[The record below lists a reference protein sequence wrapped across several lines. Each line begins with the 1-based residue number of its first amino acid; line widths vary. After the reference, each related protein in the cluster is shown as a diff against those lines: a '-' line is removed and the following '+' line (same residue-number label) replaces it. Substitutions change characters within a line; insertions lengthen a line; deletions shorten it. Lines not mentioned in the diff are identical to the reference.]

1 MVGCFAK
8 PSAMPVRYPKQQVS
22 ALILAG
28 GRGTR
33 MQGLDKGLAAY
44 RGTPLVQHV
53 AAVLRGQACQV
64 LLSANRSH
72 PAYRDLGFEPLSD
85 RRPDFA
91 GPLAGIETAL
101 TVSQTPYLL
110 VCPCDTPHI
119 PDDYGE
125 RLWRELR
132 HAGADAAYAW
142 DGQRAHYLHLLLA
155 VDRAADLTP
164 YLDSGQRAVRHWL
177 GTKTCVQT
185 RFSAAELANLNSLQ
199 QLEE

>member
-8 PSAMPVRYPKQQVS
+8 PCGMLPRYPKQQVS

-33 MQGLDKGLAAY
+33 MQGLDKGLAPY
-44 RGTPLVQHV
+44 RGMPLAQHV
-53 AAVLRGQACQV
+53 ATVLRGQAAQV

-72 PAYRDLGFEPLSD
+72 AAYRDLGFEPLSD
-85 RRPDFA
+85 LRPDFA

-101 TVSQTPYLL
+101 AICRTPYLL

-125 RLWRELR
+125 RLWRELQ
-132 HAGADAAYAW
+132 HAGADAACAW

-155 VDRAADLTP
+155 VERTSDLTA
-164 YLDSGQRAVRHWL
+164 YLDGGQRAVRHWL
-177 GTKTCVQT
+177 AAKACVQA
-185 RFSAAELANLNSLQ
+185 RFAAKELANLNSLQ
-199 QLEE
+199 QLDD